1 MILRMCLIKDSR
13 QLDIKLAS
21 DEEGEK
27 LQISTIK
34 AEEWLRAKTAE
45 AAYRA
50 QLGNLKQEECV
61 QEDLLSLNII
71 ENSQREG
78 VTPPPLIL
86 KERMTR
92 KVGVRGGARKRRNE
106 VSILEYQR
114 LWEA

>member
-71 ENSQREG
+71 DNSQREG
-78 VTPPPLIL
+78 VTPPPP
-86 KERMTR
+86 
-92 KVGVRGGARKRRNE
+92 
-106 VSILEYQR
+106 
-114 LWEA
+114 